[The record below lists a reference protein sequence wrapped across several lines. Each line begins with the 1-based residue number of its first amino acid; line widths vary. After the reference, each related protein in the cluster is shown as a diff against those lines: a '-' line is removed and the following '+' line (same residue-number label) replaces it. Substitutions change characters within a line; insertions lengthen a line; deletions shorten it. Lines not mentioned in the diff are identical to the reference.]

1 MCSGPAT
8 STSPCSSVGTVPE
21 LRTIRTAIQVSEPGA
36 TPLDEFGRPLAEIQD
51 ALTEVVRAA
60 SRSVPEHRPLIEQA
74 EWNARGVLYHCRRI
88 YDLYHNIVAGVVAR
102 TGASPDVI
110 VMHSPEMQHLLFE
123 FYAFMLLS
131 RITLDELKKYVAPTF
146 ATSPANLPNSVTDMQ
161 KGWTDCPLYA
171 SYLADQA
178 HLLRYLLDIRDCLVH
193 HRSFA
198 TSDNT
203 VAVRTDVGELGHPES
218 FGPWHEPVT
227 RVTFR
232 EVGPD
237 GMAVNI
243 LLPDDVFQYDADGHR
258 TRMVGRFTY
267 EEGINLLSQCREFAR
282 LTVGAVLTALALLE
296 NQRTPLYTW
305 RRRSAGE
312 PL

>member
-1 MCSGPAT
+1 M
-8 STSPCSSVGTVPE
+8 
-21 LRTIRTAIQVSEPGA
+21 
-36 TPLDEFGRPLAEIQD
+36 TPLDEFDRPLAEIED
-51 ALTEVVRAA
+51 ALTEVVRVA
-60 SRSVPEHRPLIEQA
+60 SRSVPEHRLLIEQA
-74 EWNARGVLYHCRRI
+74 EWHARGVLYHCRRV
-88 YDLYHNIVAGVVAR
+88 YDMYRNVAAGVVAR
-102 TGASPDVI
+102 AGASPDVI
-110 VMHSPEMQHLLFE
+110 VMHSREMQHLLFE
-123 FYAFMLLS
+123 FYAFTLLS

-146 ATSPANLPNSVTDMQ
+146 TTSPANLPNSVTDMQ

-171 SYLADQA
+171 SYLANRV
-178 HLLRYLLDIRDCLVH
+178 HLLRYLLDVRDCLVH

-203 VAVRTDVGELGHPES
+203 VAVRTNVGELGHPES
-218 FGPWHEPVT
+218 SLPWSGPWHEPVT

-232 EVGPD
+232 EVDPD

-243 LLPDDVFQYDADGHR
+243 LLPDAVFEYDADGRR
-258 TRMVGRFTY
+258 TRMVGRFAY
-267 EEGINLLSQCREFAR
+267 EERINLLTQCREFAQ

-305 RRRSAGE
+305 RRRTPGE

>member
-1 MCSGPAT
+1 M
-8 STSPCSSVGTVPE
+8 
-21 LRTIRTAIQVSEPGA
+21 SEPDA
-36 TPLDEFGRPLAEIQD
+36 IPLDEFDRQLAEIEE
-51 ALTEVVRAA
+51 ALTDVVRAT
-60 SRSVPEHRPLIEQA
+60 SRSVPEHQLLIEQA
-74 EWNARGVLYHCRRI
+74 EWHARGVLYHCRRI
-88 YDLYHNIVAGVVAR
+88 YGLYRNVVAGVVAR
-102 TGASPDVI
+102 TVASADVI

-123 FYAFMLLS
+123 FYAFMILS

-146 ATSPANLPNSVTDMQ
+146 AMNPANLPNSVTDMQ

-171 SYLADQA
+171 SYLVDQA

-203 VAVRTDVGELGHPES
+203 VAVRANVGELGHREP
-218 FGPWHEPVT
+218 FGHWHEPVT

-232 EVGPD
+232 KVDPD
-237 GMAVNI
+237 GVSVNI
-243 LLPDDVFQYDADGHR
+243 LLPDAIFEYDADGSR

-267 EEGINLLSQCREFAR
+267 EERINLLSQCREFAR
-282 LTVGAVLTALALLE
+282 LSVGAVLTALAVLQ

-312 PL
+312 PI